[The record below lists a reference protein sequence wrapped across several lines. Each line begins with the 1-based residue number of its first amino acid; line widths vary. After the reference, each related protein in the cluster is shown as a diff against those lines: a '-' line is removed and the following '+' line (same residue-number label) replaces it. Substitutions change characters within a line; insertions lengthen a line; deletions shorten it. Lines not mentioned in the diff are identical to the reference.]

1 MGEKSKMKKVLVLI
15 LILVSIFSIIGCSAD
30 REYSENRDHNET
42 GMEIAESKSNEQSLD
57 SVGTQRKLIK
67 NLVMSIEVIDIEEAI
82 GKIENIITPIN
93 GYIHNQRL
101 WAHEDDIRAEVNI
114 KVPSM
119 YFTQISSE
127 LRKLGEVIYSNISS
141 TDVTEEFIDLVAR
154 RKTFETQETRLLSF
168 IDKAENVDELL
179 SIERELERVRF
190 EIERIIGRINYLENA
205 TDYSN
210 INISLY
216 SKVQP
221 ASTVANGGWEKI
233 VFAFK
238 DGIGVFGRVV
248 IGIVTAL
255 VWLFPFIIVVLIF
268 IALFLKYSNV
278 NKKNHK

>member
-1 MGEKSKMKKVLVLI
+1 MKKVLVLI
-15 LILVSIFSIIGCSAD
+15 LILVSIFSIIGCAAD

-57 SVGTQRKLIK
+57 SVEKQRKLIK
-67 NLVMSIEVIDIEEAI
+67 NLVMRIEVIDIEEAI
-82 GKIENIITPIN
+82 GKIENIIIPIN

-101 WAHEDDIRAEVNI
+101 WEHEDDIRAEVNI

-233 VFAFK
+233 IFAFK

>member
-1 MGEKSKMKKVLVLI
+1 MKKVLVLI
-15 LILVSIFSIIGCSAD
+15 LILVSIFSIIGCAAD

-57 SVGTQRKLIK
+57 SVEKQRKLIK

-101 WAHEDDIRAEVNI
+101 WEHEDDIRAEVNI

-233 VFAFK
+233 IFAFK